1 MSSSLGKGLTEN
13 CTKKHPAPEP
23 ESRGYESKY
32 AGTRASAW
40 RDGKKP
46 WSRRKV
52 YPHLCRLPRE
62 VHQDHFPWSI
72 LGSHSTYT
80 SNKQRNWTAL
90 CFNTTHSL
98 LCSSFSSSLCRNAVP
113 PNIHVA
119 HSFTSLRLCSNV
131 TFPGNSALTTLLKIT
146 KPPTPP
152 SKNIHFAS
160 LIPRTLLHCF
170 HSPYHILT

>member
-1 MSSSLGKGLTEN
+1 MSQSMQGLEPQHDVMERNRGPEGKSTLTCADCPGKSIRTISHDPSSDPTPPTPATSRETEQ
-13 CTKKHPAPEP
+13 P
-23 ESRGYESKY
+23 S
-32 AGTRASAW
+32 
-40 RDGKKP
+40 
-46 WSRRKV
+46 V
-52 YPHLCRLPRE
+52 L
-62 VHQDHFPWSI
+62 
-72 LGSHSTYT
+72 
-80 SNKQRNWTAL
+80 
-90 CFNTTHSL
+90 FNTTHSL